1 MKHYLDLIKISAK
14 QHRKQSRMT
23 RLCIVLAV
31 FLVTVIFG
39 MADMEMRSQM
49 IQAVRSDGSWHAAFA
64 VNKEQGAL
72 LQARPE
78 VESIARYGALNY
90 RLQDGYQIE
99 ERETGVCGFDYELKD
114 MIPDAEVISGTF
126 PENVNEAV
134 INENIK
140 AQLGVQIGDS
150 IYMTT
155 PRGDKIK
162 YHVTGFAKNTSLTAE
177 LDAFCVYLNT
187 EGFLKLYDEEAGTDR
202 EVLYYVKFRRFCNIQ
217 KTIDEITVNLDLGES
232 QVRQNVKVLALMFQS
247 GDSYMMRFYFVAAV
261 LAVLVAAAGI
271 LMITASMNSSIARRT
286 EFFGMLRC
294 LGCTKRQVIR
304 YVRREALSWC
314 MTSIPAGAAA
324 GIVVVWALCGM
335 LRFLSP
341 GLFEVLPVFGVSY
354 LGIGAGIIVGF
365 FTVFLAAGS
374 PAKRAAEVSPLT
386 AVSGNAGTV
395 QAVKRTAHT
404 RLFKVDTALGIHHAA
419 GSKKNF
425 FLVAGSFA
433 FSIILFLTFSTAVDF
448 MNHAINPLHPSAP
461 DIRVNREDN
470 LNQIPAEIAEELEE
484 YPGVKRVFGR
494 GCVSLTMADGRPVT
508 AVSYEKY
515 QFQWAEDSM
524 MEGRLQ
530 DAAEGKGVL
539 YVFRE
544 ENTPAVGSKI
554 EVVSEGRKQDIPVAG
569 IIGDSPDSTE
579 LAADT
584 IICSEE
590 LFRKLFKEKGYS
602 VLDIQLQR
610 NTEDLQVREIRQ
622 AVEKTCGDSIVFSDR
637 RMKNRDA
644 KGAAYSMAVFMYG
657 FLVVIALIGFFN
669 IINCI
674 AMSVSAR
681 IKEYGAMRAIGMSI
695 RQLNRM
701 IVGET
706 VTYAVFGA
714 VFGCA
719 LGLPLNWVMFR
730 NLVTSRWG
738 EAWSIPGW
746 ELMVTAA
753 VIAVS
758 VCLAVSGPAG
768 QVRGMTI
775 VDTINRD

>member
-99 ERETGVCGFDYELKD
+99 ERETGVCGFDQELKD

-187 EGFLKLYDEEAGTDR
+187 EGFLKLYDEEAGTDS

-314 MTSIPAGAAA
+314 MTSIPAGVAA

-341 GLFEVLPVFGVSY
+341 GLFEVLPVLGVSY

-374 PAKRAAEVSPLT
+374 PAKRAAKVSPLT

-470 LNQIPAEIAEELEE
+470 LNQIPAEIAEELGE

-494 GCVSLTMADGRPVT
+494 GCISLTMADGRPVT

-554 EVVSEGRKQDIPVAG
+554 EVVSEGRKQDIQVAG
-569 IIGDSPDSTE
+569 IIGDAPDSTE

-706 VTYAVFGA
+706 LTYAVLGA